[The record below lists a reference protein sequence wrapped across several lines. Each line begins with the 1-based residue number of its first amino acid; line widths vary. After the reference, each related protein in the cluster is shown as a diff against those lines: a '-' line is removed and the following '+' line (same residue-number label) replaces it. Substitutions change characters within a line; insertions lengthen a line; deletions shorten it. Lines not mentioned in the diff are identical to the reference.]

1 MSQIS
6 RPFQIALVAIVALAL
21 VWLVFLRGHS
31 SSSESSSSTASSSAQ
46 PATAAQPSA
55 AGSASSGSSS
65 AGSGGS
71 KAGSTPYHGSAPG
84 VAGLTRAIT
93 KARGAVA
100 QSQREAKAHSGPAG
114 AQGSSSSGAAHPSQ
128 AGSQSSPGGAGVAP
142 SAKAAPSEA
151 SSAKINGAPVQ
162 EAAVQSQLKDG
173 RTVIILFWSPRGADD
188 RAVHLELQLLKVIDK
203 KIGNKADKK
212 LAVHYA
218 HAAEVGQFGTITRSL
233 QILQTPT
240 LLVIS
245 PSGNTKTITGLTDAY
260 AIQQAISEA
269 RHP

>member
-55 AGSASSGSSS
+55 ASSSGSTS

-100 QSQREAKAHSGPAG
+100 QSQREAKAQSGSAG
-114 AQGSSSSGAAHPSQ
+114 AQGSSASGSTRSSHAGSPSSSSGA
-128 AGSQSSPGGAGVAP
+128 GAAP
-142 SAKAAPSEA
+142 SAKAAPGEA
-151 SSAKINGAPVQ
+151 SSAKVTGAPVQ
-162 EAAVQSQLKDG
+162 EAAVQSQLKAG
-173 RTVIILFWSPRGADD
+173 RTVIILFWSPRGAAD
-188 RAVHLELQLLKVIDK
+188 RAVHLELQVLKALDK
-203 KIGNKADKK
+203 KFGGKDNKE

-218 HAAEVGQFGTITRSL
+218 HASEVGQFGTITRSL

-240 LLVIS
+240 MLVIS

>member
-31 SSSESSSSTASSSAQ
+31 SSSQSSSSAASSSAQ
-46 PATAAQPSA
+46 PAAAPQPSA
-55 AGSASSGSSS
+55 ASSSGSSG
-65 AGSGGS
+65 AGSSGS
-71 KAGSTPYHGSAPG
+71 SAGSTPYHGSAPG
-84 VAGLTRAIT
+84 VAGLTRAIA

-100 QSQREAKAHSGPAG
+100 QSQRQAKAQSGSAG
-114 AQGSSSSGAAHPSQ
+114 AQSSSSQGSTHSSQ
-128 AGSQSSPGGAGVAP
+128 AGSQSGSSAAKSAPAAKPAPGA
-142 SAKAAPSEA
+142 A
-151 SSAKINGAPVQ
+151 SSAKSSGAPAQ
-162 EAAVQSQLKDG
+162 EAAVQSELKDG
-173 RTVIILFWSPRGADD
+173 RTVIILFWSPKGADD
-188 RAVHLELQLLKVIDK
+188 RVANVELRFLRAFDK
-203 KIGNKADKK
+203 KFGRKENKR
-212 LAVHYA
+212 LAVHIA
-218 HAAEVGQFGTITRSL
+218 RGSEVGQFGSITRSL

-240 LLVIS
+240 MLVIS

>member
-6 RPFQIALVAIVALAL
+6 RPFQIALVAIVAIAL
-21 VWLVFLRGHS
+21 VWLVVLRGHS

-46 PATAAQPSA
+46 PATAAKPSA
-55 AGSASSGSSS
+55 ASSSGSSS
-65 AGSGGS
+65 ADSGGS

-100 QSQREAKAHSGPAG
+100 QSQREAKAHSGSAG
-114 AQGSSSSGAAHPSQ
+114 SQGSSSSGATHSSQ

-151 SSAKINGAPVQ
+151 SSAKVTGAPVQ

-203 KIGNKADKK
+203 KIGNKANKE

-218 HAAEVGQFGTITRSL
+218 HAAEVGQFGAITRSL

-240 LLVIS
+240 MLVIS

>member
-6 RPFQIALVAIVALAL
+6 RPFQIALVAIIAIAL

-31 SSSESSSSTASSSAQ
+31 SSSQSSSSSASSSAQ

-55 AGSASSGSSS
+55 SSSSSGS
-65 AGSGGS
+65 GSP
-71 KAGSTPYHGSAPG
+71 AGSTPYHGSAPG

-100 QSQREAKAHSGPAG
+100 QSQHEAKAQPGSA
-114 AQGSSSSGAAHPSQ
+114 ASRGSSSNAQHSSK
-128 AGSQSSPGGAGVAP
+128 AGSQSGSGAAKSSAAKPASP
-142 SAKAAPSEA
+142 SAKSTPGEV
-151 SSAKINGAPVQ
+151 SSAKASGAPVQ
-162 EAAVQSQLKDG
+162 EAAVQSELKDG

-188 RAVHLELQLLKVIDK
+188 KAVHLELRLLTAIDK
-203 KIGNKADKK
+203 KFGRKANKE

-218 HAAEVGQFGTITRSL
+218 HASEVGQFGSITRSL
-233 QILQTPT
+233 QVLQTPT
-240 LLVIS
+240 MLVIS
-245 PSGNTKTITGLTDAY
+245 PSGNTKTLTGLTDAY

-269 RHP
+269 RHS